1 MQFENIVIGSDLS
14 SVLFSYYNNYPIVIN
29 SLERPFRFDEME
41 REVHIG
47 NLKSKNNLC
56 LWSWSLFEVS
66 SRGHAPFGACVSSV
80 RIKGNRLSI
89 AVKQGLSF
97 KADFN
102 NCYIFDD
109 NNVTTENEILENKD
123 QLYRVFDWMNVR
135 TGMVHDHNLLETADN
150 FIKEIYFY
158 KSERIDGNHNR
169 KDAVAVSYL
178 AKEELHEFD
187 YSSTMARFK
196 IQDIMKANGIIGAKT
211 GKTKEG
217 KQKKYNVRID
227 PEYRHVIGMQ
237 KRQYRDTENVKFLDI
252 SPEEV
257 VKEYAR
263 RG

>member
-1 MQFENIVIGSDLS
+1 M
-14 SVLFSYYNNYPIVIN
+14 
-29 SLERPFRFDEME
+29 FDSE
-41 REVHIG
+41 
-47 NLKSKNNLC
+47 
-56 LWSWSLFEVS
+56 
-66 SRGHAPFGACVSSV
+66 
-80 RIKGNRLSI
+80 IK
-89 AVKQGLSF
+89 
-97 KADFN
+97 
-102 NCYIFDD
+102 
-109 NNVTTENEILENKD
+109 
-123 QLYRVFDWMNVR
+123 
-135 TGMVHDHNLLETADN
+135 

-178 AKEELHEFD
+178 AKEELPEFD